1 MILLF
6 INSLEN
12 FRKLRSLNKSER
24 TWQHTRKMNRVIAVH
39 STFSLNWICGEE
51 IQRVGITKAPQK
63 QAKQKA
69 DVIKLHT
76 LLSGFWISG
85 KTAQNGFITSR
96 NLTEKEKKCT
106 YVYCCHA

>member
-1 MILLF
+1 
-6 INSLEN
+6 
-12 FRKLRSLNKSER
+12 
-24 TWQHTRKMNRVIAVH
+24 MNRVIAVH
-39 STFSLNWICGEE
+39 NTFSLNWICGEE
-51 IQRVGITKAPQK
+51 IEGVSSIAKVPQE
-63 QAKQKA
+63 QAKQKY

-106 YVYCCHA
+106 